1 MYGGSGIRT
10 HDLHLAKVPLYQ
22 LSYTPFKFSKAESY
36 CSAIPC
42 SPALATYKQECALF
56 ILIREHIL

>member
-1 MYGGSGIRT
+1 MCGGSGIRT

-42 SPALATYKQECALF
+42 LPALATYKQECALLF
-56 ILIREHIL
+56 